1 MSVRETEWSEKR
13 HFPTVLRIRKKNLSL
28 DSLHNF
34 ANAGSD
40 LDQITKKHIYR
51 IILFLKTKDHRK
63 QKGKKLRVES
73 KLETRVAEPE
83 PVGAEIF
90 WLEPEPI

>member
-1 MSVRETEWSEKR
+1 MRNVTFLQYCGSA
-13 HFPTVLRIRKKNLSL
+13 KKNLSL
-28 DSLHNF
+28 DSLHKF
-34 ANAGSD
+34 ANSGSD
-40 LDQITKKHIYR
+40 LDQRTKEHIYR
-51 IILFLKTKDHRK
+51 IILFLKTEDHRK